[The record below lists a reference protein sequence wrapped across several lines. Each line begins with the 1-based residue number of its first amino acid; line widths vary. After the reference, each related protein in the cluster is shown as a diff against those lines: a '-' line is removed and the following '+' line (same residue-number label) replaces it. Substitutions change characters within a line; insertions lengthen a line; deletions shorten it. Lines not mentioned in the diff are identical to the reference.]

1 MSRDPRRA
9 CQMAA
14 LALGMY
20 AKVGPVWR
28 PEVADL
34 VLLAVVLE
42 EADTL
47 REACFTFARTACC
60 VGGVKRLAEAG
71 EELRRAVE
79 RSTWPDVPLQ

>member
-1 MSRDPRRA
+1 
-9 CQMAA
+9 MAA
-14 LALGMY
+14 VALGMN

-28 PEVADL
+28 SEVAEL

-47 REACFTFARTACC
+47 RAACFTFARTACG
-60 VGGVKRLAEAG
+60 VGGVMRIAEAG

-79 RSTWPDVPLQ
+79 RSTWPDVPAQ